1 MALNV
6 TTIRKAAITAV
17 VVKKECQIHNVS
29 SGKPFLA
36 NQIKNWEAH
45 ACWGSSYPNATDPAL
60 ILRVGT
66 PLEVIGGGKAEER
79 YSCAFITV
87 RGQGHDF
94 DVLAADIGRF
104 LEV

>member
-17 VVKKECQIHNVS
+17 VVKKECQIYNVS
-29 SGKPFLA
+29 SGKAILA
-36 NQIKNWEAH
+36 NQIKNWDAH
-45 ACWGSSYPNATDPAL
+45 ACWGTSYPNATDPAL

-94 DVLAADIGRF
+94 DVLAKDIGRF
-104 LEV
+104 LAV